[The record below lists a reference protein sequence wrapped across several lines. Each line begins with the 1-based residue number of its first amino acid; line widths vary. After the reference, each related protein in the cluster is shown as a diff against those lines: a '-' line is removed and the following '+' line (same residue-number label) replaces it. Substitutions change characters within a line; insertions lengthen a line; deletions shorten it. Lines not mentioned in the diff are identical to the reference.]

1 MHVGR
6 VEFDRTQFSHI
17 GIMQTWKFSKNLDQ
31 QF

>member
-17 GIMQTWKFSKNLDQ
+17 GIMQTWKFSKNLD
-31 QF
+31 